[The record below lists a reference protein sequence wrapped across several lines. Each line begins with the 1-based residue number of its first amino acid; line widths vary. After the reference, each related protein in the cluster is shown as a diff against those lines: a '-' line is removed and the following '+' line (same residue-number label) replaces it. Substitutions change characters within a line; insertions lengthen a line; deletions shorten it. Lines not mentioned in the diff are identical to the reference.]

1 MTILHIMGMH
11 STKFGGLE
19 RFLLELMKKNP
30 SDKFVFA
37 YNSLPQSLE
46 FTNKVRSNGGRIIV
60 LNTTGINIIK
70 NLFQF
75 TILCFKLKPQ
85 VIHFHFEF
93 SYLLYAPI
101 ARLIGVKRIIKTM
114 HSCLTTNNS
123 KQITSKKQFSI
134 RYRICTLNGLLYRI
148 FDYHVFVSEYTRK
161 QFINIYGNSPHLKQ
175 IYLGIEPC
183 PILSFSEKEKI
194 RRELKIADGQIVIA
208 TTLFALW
215 IKGTD
220 VLINAIPFIKSDH
233 ITVVIIGMDEQL
245 PFTKKMHILSDS
257 LGIAHHLRW
266 TGVTDRVYRYLSIAD
281 IYEQPSRTEALSLS
295 ACEAMSLGIPVIAA
309 NVGGLP
315 ELTSQLFEVGD
326 SKTLATMINDL
337 ISDSDKRK
345 SLGEKSYEDFKH
357 KFTISTGAEKY
368 TNLYCI

>member
-1 MTILHIMGMH
+1 
-11 STKFGGLE
+11 
-19 RFLLELMKKNP
+19 
-30 SDKFVFA
+30 
-37 YNSLPQSLE
+37 
-46 FTNKVRSNGGRIIV
+46 
-60 LNTTGINIIK
+60 
-70 NLFQF
+70 
-75 TILCFKLKPQ
+75 
-85 VIHFHFEF
+85 
-93 SYLLYAPI
+93 
-101 ARLIGVKRIIKTM
+101 
-114 HSCLTTNNS
+114 
-123 KQITSKKQFSI
+123 
-134 RYRICTLNGLLYRI
+134 
-148 FDYHVFVSEYTRK
+148 
-161 QFINIYGNSPHLKQ
+161 
-175 IYLGIEPC
+175 
-183 PILSFSEKEKI
+183 
-194 RRELKIADGQIVIA
+194 
-208 TTLFALW
+208 
-215 IKGTD
+215 
-220 VLINAIPFIKSDH
+220 
-233 ITVVIIGMDEQL
+233 MDEQL

-281 IYEQPSRTEALSLS
+281 IYVQPSRTEALSLS